1 MCLNSQLKQQLS
13 ERWRLRPFR
22 RRPNYKR
29 IRGQN
34 VLYKGNE
41 LIENSCNRSAKISYG
56 RSHLRTT
63 ECDRRVG
70 SLNVHVWWCQELTPV
85 SNETRNAEG
94 RASESWSSNG
104 SSARVTILPW
114 LLAGTVISWM
124 LRARITFSSSRC
136 IWRRTTASWCSP
148 GAFYHIAWLS
158 LKRKMCFD
166 LPIHTKYIIT
176 LTPEFFVKASFGFV
190 QHQDYQYQLWRHFQL
205 KLFCS
210 FSWWHFQ
217 MNLRGQKS
225 IKIRAHIAY
234 LNETNLW
241 CFWLNME
248 TDPIFRLVADCF

>member
-94 RASESWSSNG
+94 RACESWSSNG

-136 IWRRTTASWCSP
+136 IWRRTTASWCSL
-148 GAFYHIAWLS
+148 GAFLSYCLAVPEEKDVFRFGHTYQIYHYLDSRAFCEGVFRRRPTPRLS
-158 LKRKMCFD
+158 VSVVEALPVETILFVFLMALWNESKR
-166 LPIHTKYIIT
+166 TKIN
-176 LTPEFFVKASFGFV
+176 
-190 QHQDYQYQLWRHFQL
+190 H
-205 KLFCS
+205 
-210 FSWWHFQ
+210 
-217 MNLRGQKS
+217 N
-225 IKIRAHIAY
+225 
-234 LNETNLW
+234 
-241 CFWLNME
+241 
-248 TDPIFRLVADCF
+248 